1 MDQSKKQF
9 EIRYDNA
16 IKDLQYNDHNATWFE
31 ILGEC
36 DGNYFRAT
44 KRLKDE
50 LAATIEHYKGVCRIS
65 GNHFKRVL
73 KSLEP

>member
-1 MDQSKKQF
+1 MDTSKKQF

-16 IKDLQYNDHNATWFE
+16 IKDLQYNDHNATWYE
-31 ILGEC
+31 ILDEC
-36 DGNYFRAT
+36 DGNYFVAT
-44 KRLKDE
+44 KRLKQE
-50 LAATIEHYKGVCRIS
+50 LLATIEQYKGVCRMS

>member
-1 MDQSKKQF
+1 MDTSKKQF
-9 EIRYDNA
+9 QVRYDNA

-31 ILGEC
+31 ILDEC
-36 DGNYFRAT
+36 DGNYFVAT
-44 KRLKDE
+44 KRLKQE
-50 LAATIEHYKGVCRIS
+50 LLATIEQYKGVCRMS

>member
-1 MDQSKKQF
+1 MKKQF
-9 EIRYDNA
+9 EKRYDNA
-16 IKDLQYNDHNATWFE
+16 IKDLQYNDNNATWHE
-31 ILGEC
+31 ILDEC

-44 KRLKDE
+44 KKLKEE
-50 LAATIEHYKGVCRIS
+50 LSATIDQYKGVCIMS

>member
-1 MDQSKKQF
+1 MRTKRKQF

-16 IKDLQYNDHNATWFE
+16 IKDLQYNDHNATWYE
-31 ILGEC
+31 ILDEC
-36 DGNYFRAT
+36 DGNYFVAT
-44 KRLKDE
+44 KRLKQE
-50 LAATIEHYKGVCRIS
+50 LLATIEQYKGVCRMS